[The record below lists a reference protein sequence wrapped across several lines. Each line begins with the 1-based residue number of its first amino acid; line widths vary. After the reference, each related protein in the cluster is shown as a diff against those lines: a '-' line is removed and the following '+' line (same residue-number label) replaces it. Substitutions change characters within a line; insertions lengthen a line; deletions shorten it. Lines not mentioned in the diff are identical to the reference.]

1 MLLVSTHKIN
11 FKKLNL
17 AQLYC
22 EMWGNYYKF
31 TNSVKIGSEEE
42 MQMGGMAGGVLFV
55 IGIIA
60 IFTSG
65 GNTTY
70 MIVGDA
76 LVAAAGIAIVALGS
90 KTPA

>member
-1 MLLVSTHKIN
+1 
-11 FKKLNL
+11 
-17 AQLYC
+17 
-22 EMWGNYYKF
+22 
-31 TNSVKIGSEEE
+31 